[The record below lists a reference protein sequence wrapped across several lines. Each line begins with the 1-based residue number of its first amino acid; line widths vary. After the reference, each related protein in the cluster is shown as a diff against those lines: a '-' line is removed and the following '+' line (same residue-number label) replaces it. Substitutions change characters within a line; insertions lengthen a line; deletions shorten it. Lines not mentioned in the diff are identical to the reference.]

1 MTRLALLLFV
11 LLLAAPAAAA
21 DLLATGEA
29 LTRAGDAACGKPLE
43 RALFAS
49 ERDDAAYQ
57 RALVALGLCR
67 EVQGRFGEAHG
78 LVARALEAAPAETTP
93 AGKAAR
99 WALLRAALRRLD
111 ERVARVL
118 VTVEPKTAEV
128 WLDGHSIGTADGK
141 VLAVDP
147 GVHVFE
153 AREGGR
159 TVAAA
164 QITARAGDLP
174 AVALK
179 ASPDS
184 VQMSPNTQKPRPPE
198 GSVFHPAS
206 LAPVVSASP
215 LIPGPSPRGVAVGV
229 AYSAGGVAL
238 VSGIVAG
245 VLEAQRGAIAAT
257 LDLDACAGGGPPRCS
272 DLRGA
277 FAGRTAARNV
287 ALVAGGVAL
296 AAGGVAVALH
306 FTGVGVAKGGVAVM
320 VGGQW

>member
-1 MTRLALLLFV
+1 VTRAALPLFL

-21 DLLATGEA
+21 PDLLATGEA
-29 LTRAGDAACGKPLE
+29 LTRAGDASCGKPLE
-43 RALFAS
+43 RALFAA

-57 RALVALGLCR
+57 RALAALGLCR
-67 EVQGRFGEAHG
+67 EVQGRYADAHG
-78 LVARALEAAPAETTP
+78 LVARALEAAPPETTP

-118 VTVEPKTAEV
+118 VTADPKAEV
-128 WLDGHSIGTADGK
+128 VLDGHSIGTADGK

-174 AVALK
+174 AVSLK
-179 ASPDS
+179 ASLAAPIPALETR
-184 VQMSPNTQKPRPPE
+184 QTAAEKGAEKP
-198 GSVFHPAS
+198 S
-206 LAPVVSASP
+206 LGAPISP

-229 AYSAGGVAL
+229 AYGAGGVAL

-245 VLEAQRGAIAAT
+245 VLEAQRSAIAST
-257 LDLDACAGGGPPRCS
+257 LAPGACAGGGPPRCEG
-272 DLRGA
+272 LRLA
-277 FAGRTAARNV
+277 FEQRTGARNV

-296 AAGGVAVALH
+296 AAGGVAVVLH
-306 FTGVGVAKGGVAVM
+306 FTGVPVAKGGVGVM

>member
-1 MTRLALLLFV
+1 MRLLPLFL

-21 DLLATGEA
+21 PDPLATGEA

-57 RALVALGLCR
+57 RALAALGLCR
-67 EVQGRFGEAHG
+67 EVQGRYADAHG

-118 VTVEPKTAEV
+118 VTAPAGDV
-128 WLDGHSIGTADGK
+128 WLDGHSIGAADGK

-179 ASPDS
+179 ATS
-184 VQMSPNTQKPRPPE
+184 RPAEPTEKTRPLVLEQRPE
-198 GSVFHPAS
+198 TAPSRPA
-206 LAPVVSASP
+206 VSP

-229 AYSAGGVAL
+229 AYGAGGVAL
-238 VSGIVAG
+238 VSGIVAS
-245 VLEAQRGAIAAT
+245 VLEAQRGAIAST
-257 LDLDACAGGGPPRCS
+257 LAPGACANGGPPRCS

-296 AAGGVAVALH
+296 AAGGVAVVLH
-306 FTGVGVAKGGVAVM
+306 FTGGSVAKGSASVM

>member
-11 LLLAAPAAAA
+11 LLLATPAAAA
-21 DLLATGEA
+21 DLLTTGEA
-29 LTRAGDAACGKPLE
+29 LTRAADPACGKPLE
-43 RALFAS
+43 RALFAA

-118 VTVEPKTAEV
+118 VTVDPKGAEV
-128 WLDGHSIGTADGK
+128 LLDGRSIGTADGK

-153 AREGGR
+153 AREAGR

-179 ASPDS
+179 VVHGEALPSSQSSSKAAGTSPAD
-184 VQMSPNTQKPRPPE
+184 VVHKAPLP
-198 GSVFHPAS
+198 S
-206 LAPVVSASP
+206 LQSP

-229 AYSAGGVAL
+229 TYSAGGVAL

-245 VLEAQRGAIAAT
+245 VLELQRGAIAST
-257 LDLDACAGGGPPRCS
+257 LDLDACANGGPPRCS
-272 DLRGA
+272 DLRAA
-277 FAGRTAARNV
+277 FAGRTAARDV

-306 FTGVGVAKGGVAVM
+306 FTGSPVAKGGVAVM

>member
-1 MTRLALLLFV
+1 MTLPALLLP
-11 LLLAAPAAAA
+11 LLLAAP
-21 DLLATGEA
+21 DLLSTGEA
-29 LTRAGDAACGKPLE
+29 LTRAADPACGKPLE
-43 RALFAS
+43 RALFAA

-57 RALVALGLCR
+57 RALAALGLCR
-67 EVQGRFGEAHG
+67 EVQGRFGDAHG
-78 LVARALEAAPAETTP
+78 LVARALEAAPPETTP

-99 WALLRAALRRLD
+99 WTLLRAALRRLD

-118 VTVEPKTAEV
+118 VTVDPKAAEV
-128 WLDGHSIGTADGK
+128 LLDGRSIGAADGK

-164 QITARAGDLP
+164 LITARAGDLP
-174 AVALK
+174 AVSLK
-179 ASPDS
+179 AVHGEALPPSQSSSKAAGTSPAD
-184 VQMSPNTQKPRPPE
+184 VVHAP
-198 GSVFHPAS
+198 VLPAS
-206 LAPVVSASP
+206 QSP
-215 LIPGPSPRGVAVGV
+215 LIPDPSPRGVAVGV
-229 AYSAGGVAL
+229 AYGAGGVAL

-245 VLEAQRGAIAAT
+245 VLELQRGAIAST

-296 AAGGVAVALH
+296 AAGGVAVVLH
-306 FTGVGVAKGGVAVM
+306 FTGGGVAKGGVAVM

>member
-1 MTRLALLLFV
+1 MRLLPLFL

-21 DLLATGEA
+21 PDPLATGEA

-118 VTVEPKTAEV
+118 VTVEPKGAEV
-128 WLDGHSIGTADGK
+128 LLDGRSIGTADGK

-153 AREGGR
+153 AREAGR

-179 ASPDS
+179 ASL
-184 VQMSPNTQKPRPPE
+184 
-198 GSVFHPAS
+198 A
-206 LAPVVSASP
+206 APVPALETRQTVLEQGPKAAPSAPGKSP

-229 AYSAGGVAL
+229 AYSATGVAL

-245 VLEAQRGAIAAT
+245 VLEAQRGAIAST
-257 LDLDACAGGGPPRCS
+257 LDLDACAAGGPPRCS

-296 AAGGVAVALH
+296 AAGGVAVVLH
-306 FTGVGVAKGGVAVM
+306 FTASPVAKGSVGVM